1 MPSVGLIVSN
11 ELKLKEALQRVCSM
25 HDQKGDF
32 WLAIADAKA
41 LMMEL
46 YPEKREHIAY
56 QWKVIPDFSKY
67 EVSTTGEVRRAVDGY
82 KLRNILLPKGMVIKS
97 NTKKNGYLSY
107 RLVDNG
113 GKQRDISAHRLV
125 AMTYLSSQIQR
136 GYIVAHL
143 DGCKSNNDVNNLK
156 WVSNSENQLH
166 RRAHEKDTE
175 YAVASLSVEQVKEAR
190 KLYAEG
196 YSQAE
201 LSRKYIV
208 SHGVINKMIN
218 QVTYLKEVYNA

>member
-1 MPSVGLIVSN
+1 MSN

-46 YPEKREHIAY
+46 YPEKREHTPY
-56 QWKVIPDFSKY
+56 QWKVIPNFSRY

-82 KLRNILLPKGMVIKS
+82 KCRNILVPKGTIIKPQ
-97 NTKKNGYLSY
+97 KKRYIQYG
-107 RLVDNG
+107 LVADS
-113 GKQRDISAHRLV
+113 GKQHWVCAHKLV
-125 AMTYLSSQIQR
+125 ATTYLGDSPKR
-136 GYIVAHL
+136 GYVVAHL
-143 DGCKSNNDVNNLK
+143 DGNGYNNDVNNLK
-156 WVSNSENQLH
+156 WASNSENQLH
-166 RRAHEKDTE
+166 RRMHEKDKE
-175 YAVASLSVEQVKEAR
+175 YAVAKLSAEQVQEAR
-190 KLYAEG
+190 KLYADG

-201 LSRKYIV
+201 LSRKYVV

-218 QVTYLKEVYNA
+218 QVTYLKEVYHA

>member
-1 MPSVGLIVSN
+1 VSN

-46 YPEKREHIAY
+46 YPEKREHIPY
-56 QWKVIPDFSKY
+56 QWKVIPNFSKY
-67 EVSTTGEVRRAVDGY
+67 EVSTTGEVRRAVDMY
-82 KLRNILLPKGMVIKS
+82 KLNNVLLPKGVLLKPQ
-97 NTKKNGYLSY
+97 KKRYIQY
-107 RLVDNG
+107 ALVSDS
-113 GKQRDISAHRLV
+113 GKKYWKTVHSLV
-125 AMTYLSSQIQR
+125 AITYLGECPKR
-136 GYIVAHL
+136 GYVVAHL
-143 DGCKSNNDVNNLK
+143 DGNGYNNDVNNLK

-166 RRAHEKDTE
+166 RRAHEKDKE
-175 YAVASLSVEQVKEAR
+175 YAVAKLSVEQVQEAR
-190 KLYAEG
+190 KLYADG

-201 LSRKYIV
+201 LSRKYVV

>member
-1 MPSVGLIVSN
+1 MSN

-25 HDQKGDF
+25 HDQKGDL
-32 WLAIADAKA
+32 WLAIADAKS

-46 YPEKREHIAY
+46 YPEKREHIDY
-56 QWKVIPDFSKY
+56 QWKVIPNFSKY

-82 KLRNILLPKGMVIKS
+82 KCRNILIPKGTLLKPQ
-97 NTKKNGYLSY
+97 KKRYIQY
-107 RLVDNG
+107 RLVADD
-113 GKQRDISAHRLV
+113 GKQYDLNAHRIV
-125 AMTYLSSQIQR
+125 AETYLGNCPTR

-143 DGCKSNNDVNNLK
+143 DGNGYNNDVNNLK

-166 RRAHEKDTE
+166 RRVHEKDTE
-175 YAVASLSVEQVKEAR
+175 YAVAKLSVEQVQEAK
-190 KLYAEG
+190 KLYADG

-201 LSRKYIV
+201 LSRKYVV

-218 QVTYLKEVYNA
+218 QVTYNKEVYHA

>member
-1 MPSVGLIVSN
+1 MSN

-56 QWKVIPDFSKY
+56 QWKLIPNFSKY
-67 EVSTTGEVRRAVDGY
+67 EVSTTGEVRRAVDMY
-82 KLRNILLPKGMVIKS
+82 KLRNILLPKGELLKS
-97 NTKKNGYLSY
+97 CTKNNGYVGY
-107 RLVDNG
+107 RLVDNS

-125 AMTYLSSQIQR
+125 AMAYLSSQIKR

-175 YAVASLSVEQVKEAR
+175 YAIAKLSKEQVQEAKE
-190 KLYAEG
+190 LYQSG
-196 YSQAE
+196 VSQAE
-201 LSRKYIV
+201 LSRKYVV

-218 QVTYLKEVYNA
+218 QVTYNKEVYHA